1 MWGDNLIIVLI
12 YISPIVGDIE
22 HLFMCVLATC
32 MSSLEKCLL
41 RSSVQFLIGLD
52 ILGVVLSCIN
62 CYIFCKLIPISC
74 IICKYSL
81 PFYRLSFHFVYDF
94 LCCTK
99 AFKFCHSLLTCRVSA
114 EDQLLSVWYF
124 PCMLL
129 IASPVLLLIFFL
141 CI

>member
-99 AFKFCHSLLTCRVSA
+99 AFKFNYNVYLKYSRIYVLNKIVMAVKNIKMRLL
-114 EDQLLSVWYF
+114 EY
-124 PCMLL
+124 
-129 IASPVLLLIFFL
+129 
-141 CI
+141 